1 MSVALALA
9 LACRTAPRIH
19 AHYSQQTGMDPQY
32 RSAAERMLALFSSA
46 AERALA
52 TLPLGGAEA
61 GREAPPTEDSM
72 IQSARSC
79 GAANASQQLSHDGI
93 TESPSSLLPP

>member
-9 LACRTAPRIH
+9 RRSAPRIH

-46 AERALA
+46 AERALE

-61 GREAPPTEDSM
+61 GSEAPPTRDS
-72 IQSARSC
+72 ISQSARSC
-79 GAANASQQLSHDGI
+79 GAANKQLSHDGT
-93 TESPSSLLPP
+93 TESPRSLLPP